1 MTRAVLAL
9 GPLAGRGYHGIDVAR
24 EFVIRRVR
32 AGDREAVTRELAAY
46 LAHIGED
53 LDGDGLDHDIAHWEV
68 EYDGRAGVL
77 LVVESE
83 VGEIVGTAAV
93 RRLDAGV
100 AEIKRMWVRPACQGH
115 GLGRRLMDRCLE
127 EARGLGYRIVRL
139 DSEQKMEAALH
150 LYRSS
155 GFTEIPDYN
164 GNQRAQVWME
174 RTL

>member
-1 MTRAVLAL
+1 MGL
-9 GPLAGRGYHGIDVAR
+9 DMDR

-32 AGDREAVTRELAAY
+32 AGDREGVTRELGAY
-46 LAHIGED
+46 LVHIGED
-53 LDGDGLDHDIAHWEV
+53 LDVDGLDHDIAHWEV
-68 EYDGRAGVL
+68 EYDGRAGIL

-93 RRLDAGV
+93 RRLDVGV

-139 DSEQKMEAALH
+139 DSERKMKAALH

-155 GFTEIPDYN
+155 GFTEIPNYN
-164 GNQRAQVWME
+164 GNRRAEVWME

>member
-1 MTRAVLAL
+1 MGL
-9 GPLAGRGYHGIDVAR
+9 YVAR

-32 AGDREAVTRELAAY
+32 AGDREAVSRELTAY

-53 LDGDGLDHDIAHWEV
+53 LDVDGLDHDIAHWEV
-68 EYDGRAGVL
+68 EYDGRAGTL

-83 VGEIVGTAAV
+83 AGEIVGTAAV
-93 RRLDAGV
+93 RRLEPSV

-127 EARGLGYRIVRL
+127 EARDLGYRIVRL
-139 DSEQKMEAALH
+139 DSERKMEAALH

-164 GNQRAQVWME
+164 GNRRAEVWME

>member
-1 MTRAVLAL
+1 MGL
-9 GPLAGRGYHGIDVAR
+9 DVAR

-53 LDGDGLDHDIAHWEV
+53 LDVDGLDHDIAHWEV
-68 EYDGRAGVL
+68 EYDGRAGIL
-77 LVVESE
+77 LVVE
-83 VGEIVGTAAV
+83 GEAGDIVGTAAV
-93 RRLDAGV
+93 RRLDVGV

-139 DSEQKMEAALH
+139 DSERKMEAALH

-155 GFTEIPDYN
+155 GFIEIPDYN
-164 GNQRAQVWME
+164 GNRRAEVWME

>member
-1 MTRAVLAL
+1 MGLN
-9 GPLAGRGYHGIDVAR
+9 VAR
-24 EFVIRRVR
+24 EFMIRQVR
-32 AGDREAVTRELAAY
+32 AGDREAVTRELGAY

-53 LDGDGLDHDIAHWEV
+53 LDVDGLDHDIAHWEV
-68 EYDGRAGVL
+68 EYDGRAGIL

-83 VGEIVGTAAV
+83 AGEIVGTAAV
-93 RRLDAGV
+93 RRLDEGV

-115 GLGRRLMDRCLE
+115 GLGRLLMGRCLD
-127 EARGLGYRIVRL
+127 EARGLGYRVVRL
-139 DSEQKMEAALH
+139 DSERKMEAAVH

-164 GNQRAQVWME
+164 GNRRAEVWME

>member
-1 MTRAVLAL
+1 VTRAVLAL

-68 EYDGRAGVL
+68 EYDGRVGVL